1 MKRSAKVFT
10 ISLIIGFILF
20 IGIALMMR
28 LFIGSDLPV
37 QISGTLLDA
46 VVAALITY
54 FLLAGQTSHE
64 EVKERNVKVFEEKSA
79 RFNTFIDKLWTVWDD
94 HSVDLEELNDLIKV
108 VSQDIILYAKPETV
122 NEILSCLIEIAE
134 QANPFASDNQN
145 KEVTKLIQNNI
156 FTIINELAKEIG
168 LGGEITPEINDK
180 LDTLDELVIQKKNLR
195 LT

>member
-122 NEILSCLIEIAE
+122 NKILSCLIEIAE